1 MLNVLD
7 INYFL
12 MKNLLYGAGCLL
24 LFSSCASQSALSA
37 EQVAALANSQQFSFQ
52 AQRVQPLDASVNQVM
67 TQLPNGSASQL
78 YNLSYGYGIEVRK
91 EKLSVYLPYF
101 GQNYRPTFND
111 RDGGIKLETTDFDYK
126 ISPANKGYRITL
138 TPRDSREVQ
147 MIYMDISRNGSASV
161 SLSLSSRSAI
171 SYTGYISA
179 LPAESK

>member
-1 MLNVLD
+1 MLNVLY
-7 INYFL
+7 INYFT

-24 LFSSCASQSALSA
+24 LFTSCASQSGLSA
-37 EQVAALANSQQFSFQ
+37 DELSNLLNTQQFSFQ

-67 TQLPNGSASQL
+67 TQLPNGGASQL

-111 RDGGIKLETTDFDYK
+111 RDGGIKLETSNFDYK
-126 ISPANKGYRITL
+126 ITSAKRGYRITL

-147 MIYMDISRNGSASV
+147 MIYMDVSQNGGASV
-161 SLSLSSRSAI
+161 SLNLNNRSAI
-171 SYTGYISA
+171 SYSGYISP